1 MTRDTRYD
9 ILFEPV
15 RIGPVTAPNRFYQVP
30 HCNGMGTHYPSA
42 MAAMR
47 GIKAEG
53 GWGVVCT
60 EECDFHHTGDI
71 TPAVE
76 ARLWSERDVP
86 VMARMVEA
94 VKRHG
99 ALVGCELVY
108 GGAAAHN
115 RLSREV
121 PLAPGS
127 MPVTSF
133 EPGQARAM
141 SRKDIRDFRRWHRQA
156 ALRARDAGFDIVY
169 VYAGH
174 NLCLLQHFVSRRYNQ
189 RSDEY
194 GGSIENR
201 TRLLREVV
209 EDTKEA
215 VGDRMAVALRFAV
228 EELAGPEGITADGD
242 GRAVVELLAR
252 HPDLW
257 DVNLS
262 GWDNDSQTARFAGEG
277 FQERFTH
284 WVRQVT
290 GRPVVGVGRY
300 TSPDH
305 MVGLIRKGTLDFIGA
320 ARPSIADPF
329 LPRKIEE
336 GRPEDIRECIGCNI
350 CVSGDFGHFPMR
362 CTQNPTMGEEWRRG
376 WHPERCDPKGS
387 DDRVLIVGGG
397 PAGLEAAR
405 VLGARGYGVTL
416 AEAGDSFGGHV
427 NNLARLPGLATWQR
441 LIDYRLQQVQT
452 LPHVEMYRQSRLDA
466 SQIIELAFEHV
477 ALATGS
483 RWRRDGK
490 GRRHPLGITVHPS
503 AVCLTPD
510 DVMRGAAVEGPVA
523 VYDDDHY
530 FMASVLAEKLRH
542 DGLEVIYITPA
553 PDAATWTHNTLEQE
567 RIQRRLIEIGVAL
580 ELSSMISEVGES
592 SIELACVYSGRA
604 RALPCA
610 SVVLVTMRDP
620 EDAVYGELT
629 REPARLERAGIKS
642 LSRIGDCLAPG
653 LLAAAVHSGHRYA
666 RELDA
671 GPVSPDVTP
680 FRREL
685 VQPDAAGTATN

>member
-1 MTRDTRYD
+1 MTRDPRYD
-9 ILFEPV
+9 VLFEPV

-30 HCNGMGTHYPSA
+30 HCNGMGSQYPSA

-47 GIKAEG
+47 GVKAEG

-60 EECDFHHTGDI
+60 EECDFHHTGDVS
-71 TPAVE
+71 PAVE

-86 VMARMVEA
+86 IMARMVEA

-99 ALVGCELVY
+99 ALAGCELVY

-121 PLAPGS
+121 SLAPGS
-127 MPVTSF
+127 MPLMSH
-133 EPGQARAM
+133 EPGQARRM
-141 SRKDIRDFRRWHRQA
+141 DRRDIREFRRWHRQG

-174 NLCLLQHFVSRRYNQ
+174 NLCLLQHFISRRYNQ
-189 RSDEY
+189 RTDEY

-201 TRLLREVV
+201 TRLLREVI
-209 EDTKEA
+209 EDTKGA

-228 EELAGPEGITADGD
+228 DEQAGPDGITADGD
-242 GRAVVELLAR
+242 GRAVVELLAG

-277 FQERFTH
+277 FQEPFTR
-284 WVRQVT
+284 WVKQVT

-300 TSPDH
+300 TSPDR
-305 MVGLIRKGTLDFIGA
+305 MVSLVRKGVFDFIGA

-336 GRPEDIRECIGCNI
+336 GRQDDIRECIGCNI

-376 WHPERCDPKGS
+376 WHPERVDPKGS

-405 VLGARGYGVTL
+405 VLGARGYSVTL
-416 AEAGDSFGGHV
+416 AEAGGTLGGHV
-427 NNLARLPGLATWQR
+427 TEVARLPGLGTWQR
-441 LIDYRLQQVQT
+441 VVDYRLQQIRA
-452 LPHVEMYRQSRLDA
+452 LPNVEFYLESALDA
-466 SQIIELAFEHV
+466 SQILEFGFEHV

-483 RWRRDGK
+483 TWRGDGR
-490 GRRHPLGITVHPS
+490 GRRHPRGIEIHPD

-510 DVMRGAAVEGPVA
+510 DLMTGAAIEGPVV

-542 DGLEVIYITPA
+542 DGIDVIYITPA
-553 PDAATWTHNTLEQE
+553 PDAATWTYNILEQ
-567 RIQRRLIEIGVAL
+567 RRTQGRLL
-580 ELSSMISEVGES
+580 ELGVVLALSTSLDVVNDGEIEVS
-592 SIELACVYSGRA
+592 CVYTGR
-604 RALPCA
+604 RRTIPCA
-610 SVVLVTMRDP
+610 TVVLVTMREP
-620 EDAVYGELT
+620 LDAIHQELVGDDGAIPSADIRSVT
-629 REPARLERAGIKS
+629 
-642 LSRIGDCLAPG
+642 RIGDCLAPG
-653 LLAAAVHSGHRYA
+653 LIAAAVYSGHRYA

-671 GPVSPDVTP
+671 GQASLDVAP

-685 VQPDAAGTATN
+685 VQPVNVVDGE

>member
-1 MTRDTRYD
+1 MTRDPRYD

-47 GIKAEG
+47 GVKAEG

-99 ALVGCELVY
+99 ALAGCELVY

-127 MPVTSF
+127 MPAISF

-141 SRKDIRDFRRWHRQA
+141 SRQDIRAFRRWHRQA

-201 TRLLREVV
+201 SRLLREVV

-242 GRAVVELLAR
+242 GRAVVELLAD

-262 GWDNDSQTARFAGEG
+262 GWENDSQTARFAGEG
-277 FQERFTH
+277 FQEPFTH

-305 MVGLIRKGTLDFIGA
+305 MVSLIKKGMLDFIGA

-329 LPRKIEE
+329 LPRKIEQ

-427 NNLARLPGLATWQR
+427 TDLARLPGLATWQR

-452 LPHVEMYRQSRLDA
+452 LPNVEMYRQSRLDA

-490 GRRHPLGITVHPS
+490 GRRHPLGISVHPN

-523 VYDDDHY
+523 IYDDDHY

-542 DGLEVIYITPA
+542 DGLEVVYITPA

-580 ELSSMISEVGES
+580 ELSSMINEVGES

-604 RALPCA
+604 RVLPCA

-620 EDAVYGELT
+620 EDAVYGKLT

-653 LLAAAVHSGHRYA
+653 LLAAAVHCGHRYA

-685 VQPDAAGTATN
+685 VQPDGAGTDTN